1 MEGPVIRNVS
11 FSTICSGGSPE
22 MPRKEEIKKV
32 LLIGSGPIQIGQA
45 AEFDFSGSQA
55 CRALREEGVIVV
67 LVNSNPAT
75 IQTDPGM
82 ADEIYIEPLRADI
95 IEKIIEKERPD
106 GILSG
111 MGGQTGLNLT
121 AELAERGALK
131 NVAILGTPL
140 EAIYHGEDRE
150 KFRDLMQQIGE
161 PVPRSVILNN
171 IADIGEAIREV
182 GLPAIIRPAYTL
194 GGAGGGIAH
203 NDDELRKI
211 VEIGL
216 NRSRIH
222 QVLIEESVVGWKE
235 IEFEVMRDAAD
246 TCITVCGMEN
256 VDAMGIHTGESVVV
270 APILTL
276 RDDEYQTL
284 RSAAI
289 KIIRALDV
297 QGGCNIQFAYK
308 DGDYRVIEVNPRVS
322 RSSALASKAT
332 GYPIA
337 RVAAKIAIGLRLDEI
352 QNSVTGCTPASFEPS
367 IDYVVVKVPRWPFD
381 KFKGADRTLTTAMK
395 STGEVMAIG
404 RTLEESFKKAL
415 RSLDTDMPHH
425 SNPGEIRMIL
435 SRPTDERFSTLF
447 DAFRQGFS
455 VEEVA
460 RLTNITPFFLEKIR
474 NIVDLEQSLALDS
487 NPDQIVRAKRCGF
500 TNSELVRITGRNW
513 EEIEAIAGLPTYKMV
528 DTCAAEFPAT
538 TPYYYSTWESES
550 EIRKQEKQKVLILGS
565 GPIRIGQGIEFDYCT
580 VHAVKALREEG
591 IEVHIVNNN
600 PETVSTD
607 FDTSDRLYF
616 EPMQLE
622 DITSILKTDNYY
634 GIMVQFGGQN
644 AVNLAVP
651 IEGEIQ
657 RLGLSTRILG
667 TSPDAMD
674 VAEDRDRFSILL
686 DRLHIP
692 SPPNSSAYS
701 VEEAREKA
709 TRIGYPV
716 LVRPSYVLG
725 GRAMEIVHDE
735 VELESY
741 MKEAVRV
748 SRNHPVLI
756 DQFLQNAIE
765 LDVDAICDGED
776 VLIGGIMEHIE
787 EAGVHSGDSACV
799 IPTQSLGP
807 AVLARV
813 REYTKAIALGLGV
826 VGLVNIQLAI
836 KGNTV
841 YVLEANPRASRTV
854 PFVSKA
860 TGIPLAMLAAKTMMG
875 KKIKDLGYRETP
887 ISHVAV
893 KEVLLPF
900 NKLPGVDTVL
910 GPEMKSTGEVMGID
924 YDFGRAYY
932 KACISADNEL
942 PVKGKVFISVSSEQ
956 KDEVIG
962 IARKLIGLGLTLYG
976 TEGTVAYLAEA
987 GIDAHLI
994 RKVQEGSPNV
1004 IDLMRQGEIRLII
1017 NTPTGKQARQD
1028 HYQIMR
1034 AAVDYG
1040 IPYITT
1046 VQAARAAAQAIE
1058 VIQREQVTIEPIS
1071 HYIGNVGRSGSGG
1084 QSS

>member
-1 MEGPVIRNVS
+1 
-11 FSTICSGGSPE
+11 
-22 MPRKEEIKKV
+22 MPRLNHIKKV

-55 CRALREEGVIVV
+55 CRALREEGVKVV

-75 IQTDPGM
+75 IQTDPDM

-95 IEKIIEKERPD
+95 IAKIIEKERPD

-111 MGGQTGLNLT
+111 MGGQTGLNMT

-131 NVAILGTPL
+131 GVEILGTPL
-140 EAIYHGEDRE
+140 EAIYQGEDRE
-150 KFRDLMQQIGE
+150 KFRDLMKKIGE
-161 PVPRSVILNN
+161 PVPISYILN
-171 IADIGEAIREV
+171 DIRQIDEALKCV

-194 GGAGGGIAH
+194 GGAGGGIAQTKE
-203 NDDELRKI
+203 ELLRI
-211 VEIGL
+211 TELGL

-222 QVLIEESVVGWKE
+222 QVLIEQSVQGWKE
-235 IEFEVMRDAAD
+235 IEFEVMRDASD
-246 TCITVCGMEN
+246 TCVIICGMEN
-256 VDAMGIHTGESVVV
+256 LDPMGIHTGESVVV

-276 RDDEYQTL
+276 RDDEFQMM

-297 QGGCNIQFAYK
+297 QGGCNIQFAFK
-308 DGDYRVIEVNPRVS
+308 EGDYRVIEVNPRVS

-352 QNSVTGCTPASFEPS
+352 KNSVTGCTMASFEPS

-381 KFKGADRTLTTAMK
+381 KFKSADRTLTTAMK
-395 STGEVMAIG
+395 STGEVMSIG
-404 RTLEESFKKAL
+404 RTLEEAFKKAL
-415 RSLDTDMPHH
+415 RSVDTDVTVHT
-425 SNPGEIRMIL
+425 NPSEIRMIL
-435 SRPTDERFSTLF
+435 SRPTDERFACLF
-447 DAFRQGFS
+447 DAFRQGFT
-455 VEEVA
+455 VEEIFN
-460 RLTNITPFFLEKIR
+460 LTKITPFFLEKIR
-474 NIVDLEQSLALDS
+474 NIVEMEQDLAVNASTED
-487 NPDQIVRAKRCGF
+487 IKRAKIYGF
-500 TNSELVRITGRNW
+500 SNLELRELTGKSWNEIEKITGT
-513 EEIEAIAGLPTYKMV
+513 PTYKMV
-528 DTCAAEFPAT
+528 DTCAAEFPAS
-538 TPYYYSTWESES
+538 TPYFYSTWDTES
-550 EIRKQEKQKVLILGS
+550 EIIPDTRQKVLIIGS

-580 VHAVKALREEG
+580 VHAVMALREAG
-591 IEVHIVNNN
+591 VIVHIVNNN

-607 FDTSDRLYF
+607 SDTSDRLFF

-622 DITSILKTDNYY
+622 DIMNILKSDNYY
-634 GIMVQFGGQN
+634 GVMVQFGGQN
-644 AVNLAVP
+644 SVNLAVP
-651 IEGEIQ
+651 IEKEMK
-657 RLGLSTRILG
+657 RLKLATKILG

-674 VAEDRDRFSILL
+674 IAEDRDRFSLLL
-686 DRLHIP
+686 DKLDIP
-692 SPPNSSAYS
+692 SPPNSSAFS
-701 VEEAREKA
+701 AEEARAKA
-709 TRIGYPV
+709 KKIGYPV

-735 VELESY
+735 TELDTY

-756 DQFLQNAIE
+756 DSFLQNAIE
-765 LDVDAICDGED
+765 LDVDAVCDGNE

-799 IPTQSLGP
+799 IPTQSLSKS
-807 AVLARV
+807 VISRV
-813 REYTKAIALGLGV
+813 KEYTRKIALGLGV
-826 VGLVNIQLAI
+826 VGMVNLQLAVKNDI
-836 KGNTV
+836 V

-860 TGIPLAMLAAKTMMG
+860 TGIPLAKIAAKTMMG
-875 KKIKDLGYRETP
+875 KKLADLGYKERD
-887 ISHVAV
+887 IKHVAV

-932 KACISADNEL
+932 KASISADNEL
-942 PVKGKVFISVSSEQ
+942 PMQGNVFISVSNEQ
-956 KDEVIG
+956 KDEA
-962 IARKLIGLGLTLYG
+962 IAISRKLKALGLTLYG
-976 TEGTVAYLAEA
+976 TSGTVEYLTQA
-987 GIDAHLI
+987 GIEANLV

-1004 IDLMRQGEIRLII
+1004 IDLLRRGEIRLII
-1017 NTPTGKQARQD
+1017 NTPKGKQSRQD

-1034 AAVDYG
+1034 AAVDYAV
-1040 IPYITT
+1040 PYITT
-1046 VQAARAAAQAIE
+1046 LQAAKAAALAIDAMK
-1058 VIQREQVTIEPIS
+1058 REKITLEPIS
-1071 HYIGNVGRSGSGG
+1071 HYIGV
-1084 QSS
+1084 